1 MENFVVESKT
11 LSDTAV
17 VYPKGYL
24 NNIVGEKLETEC
36 AAHID
41 KGIRK
46 IVLDFG
52 KMEFINSIG
61 ISLLLSI
68 IEKLRK
74 SKGTLCFS
82 SIRKTHLDVFEM
94 LGLTKYVLVFDT
106 EADAL
111 KHLQAATTA

>member
-1 MENFVVESKT
+1 LEKFAVESKT
-11 LSDTAV
+11 LPDAAV

-24 NNIVGEKLETEC
+24 NNIVGEKLEKEC
-36 AAHID
+36 AAHIE

-52 KMEFINSIG
+52 RLEFINSIG

-68 IEKLRK
+68 IEKLRR
-74 SKGTLCFS
+74 SKGILCFS
-82 SIRKTHLDVFEM
+82 NIRKPHLDVFEM
-94 LGLTKYVLVFDT
+94 LGLTKYVLIFDT

-111 KHLQAATTA
+111 KHLQAGTTA